1 MRVIDTDLGVRVKT
15 SQSYSYHGVRSVIAV
30 AERVANT
37 ERIYYGGARGVAS
50 ILAVSL
56 EAVSYTHLTLPTIY
70 SV

>member
-56 EAVSYTHLTLPTIY
+56 EGMAVSRVKL
-70 SV
+70 